1 MLKFK
6 LRLAPLLKVVFMYS
20 IRGSSLDPEKAIIYL
35 DVQFGMYTV
44 ILPSIVLYN
53 IANRQTCINLSVL
66 VCGTGILSIIYG
78 KLTIVP
84 DHSCTITELR
94 STPRTLLL

>member
-20 IRGSSLDPEKAIIYL
+20 IRGSSLDLEKAIIYL

-44 ILPSIVLYN
+44 ILPSYCALF
-53 IANRQTCINLSVL
+53 
-66 VCGTGILSIIYG
+66 SIIL
-78 KLTIVP
+78 LTDKRVSIYLYLYVGQASYPLYMENSRLSPIIVVQ
-84 DHSCTITELR
+84 
-94 STPRTLLL
+94 